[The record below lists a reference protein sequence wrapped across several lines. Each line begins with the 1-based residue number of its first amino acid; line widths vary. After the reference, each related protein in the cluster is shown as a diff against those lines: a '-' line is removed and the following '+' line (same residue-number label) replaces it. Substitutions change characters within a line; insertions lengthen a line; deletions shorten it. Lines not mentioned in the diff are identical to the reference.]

1 MWRAQLWGT
10 VSFCP
15 TLAPKNLVKAAPIM
29 GNNFFENPVQAKRAM
44 RDNLFTE
51 VYLSTA
57 VTTPIQLKGWVSHP
71 NPYERHGQRWHL
83 YLSRVEALRRLAARR
98 QKNVASPDVTRS

>member
-1 MWRAQLWGT
+1 
-10 VSFCP
+10 
-15 TLAPKNLVKAAPIM
+15 M
-29 GNNFFENPVQAKRAM
+29 GDNFFENPAHAKRAM

-83 YLSRVEALRRLAARR
+83 YLSRVEVLRRLAARQR
-98 QKNVASPDVTRS
+98 KNAAAAGGTRASTSEQTRA

>member
-1 MWRAQLWGT
+1 
-10 VSFCP
+10 
-15 TLAPKNLVKAAPIM
+15 M
-29 GNNFFENPVQAKRAM
+29 GANFFANPAQAKRAM

-57 VTTPIQLKGWVSHP
+57 VTTPIQLKGWVSQA

-83 YLSRVEALRRLAARR
+83 YLSRVEILATLAARY
-98 QKNVASPDVTRS
+98 QKNGATPGAAGTRASG